1 MSWPNVI
8 KKLQAGEKVTLKPKG
23 QSMTPRITSGQEV
36 TIVPMTEDTKIQAGM
51 VLLAKVKGRHYLHLV
66 SATRFSTTRS
76 KEALDFNDI
85 QISNN
90 HGHVNGWTSLKK
102 IYGIAQV

>member
-8 KKLQAGEKVTLKPKG
+8 KKLEAGESVTLKPKG
-23 QSMTPRITSGQEV
+23 QSMTPRITSGQAV
-36 TIVPMTEDTKIQAGM
+36 TIVPRGETEIDVGM
-51 VLLAKVKGRHYLHLV
+51 VVLAKVKGKYFLHLV
-66 SATRFSTTRS
+66 SATRFGQTKSR
-76 KEALDFNDI
+76 EALDVNNV

-90 HGHVNGWTSLKK
+90 HGHVNGWTSITK